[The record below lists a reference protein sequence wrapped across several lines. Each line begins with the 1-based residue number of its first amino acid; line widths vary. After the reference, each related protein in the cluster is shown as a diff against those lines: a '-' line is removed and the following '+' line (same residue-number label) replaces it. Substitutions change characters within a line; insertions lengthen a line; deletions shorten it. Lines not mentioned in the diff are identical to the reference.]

1 MTKRIPLSKKIRFE
15 IFKRDLFTC
24 QYCGS
29 TPPGVVLEVD
39 HIKPVSKGGDNN
51 TDNLLTSC
59 FDCNRGKGATPLS
72 EAPDALAKKIVI
84 QKEKADQLKEFEKL
98 ASRQKAAMSRKVNA
112 LEKVFDK
119 RAGFLF
125 SDGFK
130 KSVRKFFEQLPKHE
144 VEDAL
149 DIALDMEFED
159 PERTIKYFC
168 KVCWNKI
175 RESSNA

>member
-39 HIKPVSKGGDNN
+39 HIRPVSKGGDNIA
-51 TDNLLTSC
+51 DNLLTSC

-72 EAPDALAKKIVI
+72 EAPDALAKKIAI
-84 QKEKADQLKEFEKL
+84 QKEKADQLKEFERL
-98 ASRQKAAMSRKVNA
+98 VSRRKAAITRKVNA
-112 LEKVFDK
+112 LDKLFGEKT
-119 RAGFLF
+119 GFSF
-125 SDGFK
+125 SDSFK
-130 KSVRKFFEQLPKHE
+130 PSARRFFDLLPKHD
-144 VEDAL
+144 VEAAL
-149 DIALDMEFED
+149 LTAVNAVHND
-159 PERTIKYFC
+159 PQGVTKYFC